1 MWGGREDSTTF
12 LDETWQTT
20 FEHVIYNDY
29 GLCHMKKIYKKKQ
42 PYIFF
47 GHETRNTQFVLY
59 GPENLA
65 VIYIGQNQ
73 IIL

>member
-1 MWGGREDSTTF
+1 M
-12 LDETWQTT
+12 
-20 FEHVIYNDY
+20 EHVIYNDY
-29 GLCHMKKIYKKKQ
+29 GLCHMKKIYKKN
-42 PYIFF
+42 PTHTDLIYCFA
-47 GHETRNTQFVLY
+47 HETRNTQFVLY